1 MAGGLNNAFKAPS
14 FVWQIW
20 QLLMPVAM
28 VDEDGKKKTRR
39 RTDHKMNIAFIN
51 TPRRSYR
58 QQGQCYLQ
66 LIKW

>member
-28 VDEDGKKKTRR
+28 VDVDGKKKTRSKTEQ
-39 RTDHKMNIAFIN
+39 RTKSAFIMLHADRTVDMRTLFAVN
-51 TPRRSYR
+51 E
-58 QQGQCYLQ
+58 
-66 LIKW
+66 